1 MNESPKSMAPDR
13 PPAPKG
19 VGKISKS
26 LSAAATRDRLLHATS
41 HIIQTQGIERL
52 TLDAVAKEAKV
63 SKGGLLYHFA
73 TKEALIAGVVQSLM
87 DEFDADIERELA
99 LDRSPESPGRW
110 LRAYVKATFNGKP
123 LATKLISSLV
133 LVATCNPELLQL
145 VQGKFDA
152 WQQKILA
159 SGLDPVR
166 ANLVRLATD
175 GFGDAELFG
184 YMPPNPALRQ
194 DLLAMLLAMIQE
206 AESDDI
212 HITKVLEQR

>member
-1 MNESPKSMAPDR
+1 MAPDR
-13 PPAPKG
+13 LDGALGDRTPTPER
-19 VGKISKS
+19 VGKTRKS
-26 LSAAATRDRLLHATS
+26 LSAAATRDRLLQATS

-110 LRAYVKATFNGKP
+110 LRAYVNAIFNGKP
-123 LATKLISSLV
+123 LPTNLISSLV
-133 LVATCNPELLQL
+133 LVATGNPELLQL
-145 VQGKFDA
+145 VQGRFDA
-152 WQQKILA
+152 WQQKTLA
-159 SGLDPVR
+159 NGLDPVR
-166 ANLVRLATD
+166 ATLVRLAAD

-184 YMPPNPALRQ
+184 RTLPNEGLRQ
-194 DLLAMLLAMIQE
+194 DLLTMLLATIQE
-206 AESDDI
+206 AESID
-212 HITKVLEQR
+212 RG

>member
-1 MNESPKSMAPDR
+1 MVSDDISTSKP
-13 PPAPKG
+13 
-19 VGKISKS
+19 VGKTRKS
-26 LSAAATRDRLLHATS
+26 QSAIETRDRLLQATS

-73 TKEALIAGVVQSLM
+73 TKEALIAGVVLSLM
-87 DEFDADIERELA
+87 DEFDAQIDLELD

-110 LRAYVKATFNGKP
+110 LRAYVNAIFNGRP
-123 LATKLISSLV
+123 LPTNLISSLV
-133 LVATCNPELLQL
+133 LVATSNPELLQL
-145 VQGKFDA
+145 VQGRFDG
-152 WQQKILA
+152 WQQKILV

-166 ANLVRLATD
+166 ASLVRLAAD

-184 YMPPNPALRQ
+184 RTLPNAALRQ

-206 AESDDI
+206 AESS
-212 HITKVLEQR
+212 LE

>member
-1 MNESPKSMAPDR
+1 MAPDL

-19 VGKISKS
+19 VGKIGKS
-26 LSAAATRDRLLHATS
+26 LSAAATRDRLLQATS

-63 SKGGLLYHFA
+63 SKGGLLYHFS

-87 DEFDADIERELA
+87 DEFDADIDRELA

-110 LRAYVKATFNGKP
+110 LRAYVNATFNGKP
-123 LATKLISSLV
+123 LPTTLISSLA
-133 LVATCNPELLQL
+133 LVATSNPDLLEL
-145 VQGKFDA
+145 VQSRFDA
-152 WQQKILA
+152 WQQKISV

-166 ANLVRLATD
+166 ANLVRLAAD
-175 GFGDAELFG
+175 GFGDTEMFG
-184 YMPPNPALRQ
+184 RTLPNAALRE

-206 AESDDI
+206 AESGDI
-212 HITKVLEQR
+212 RITK